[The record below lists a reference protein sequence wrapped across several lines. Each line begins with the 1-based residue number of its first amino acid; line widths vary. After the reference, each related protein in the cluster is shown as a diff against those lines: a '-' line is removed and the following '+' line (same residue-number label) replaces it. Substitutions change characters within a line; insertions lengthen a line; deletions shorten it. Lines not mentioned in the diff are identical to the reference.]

1 MNAKRST
8 QAARWVDPEANSIP
22 AGAVVAREIVF
33 QQLAF
38 EALAMSILR
47 APTPSESVEVPVR
60 VR

>member
-8 QAARWVDPEANSIP
+8 QAARWIDPEASSIP
-22 AGAVVAREIVF
+22 AGAVVAREMVF

-47 APTPSESVEVPVR
+47 APTPPGTIDDPAPVR
-60 VR
+60 